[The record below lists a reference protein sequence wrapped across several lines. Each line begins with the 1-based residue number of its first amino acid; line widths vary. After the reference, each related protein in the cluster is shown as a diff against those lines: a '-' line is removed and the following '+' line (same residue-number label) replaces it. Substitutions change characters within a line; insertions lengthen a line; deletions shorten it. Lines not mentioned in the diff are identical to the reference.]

1 MHKEKINDFV
11 SFVKTFVSFVVK
23 VKTDKKGFSPTKK
36 GKKMLKNITIKIIT
50 ILIITIL
57 FPLIINAQ
65 SVEQIKKS
73 NNYIWGIGEGRTIR
87 QADKRAIDD
96 LISQISVRVES
107 KFTNIV
113 KEEDENLE
121 DYSKLV
127 LNTYSNTTLNSA
139 KRKVEENN
147 GEYIVIR
154 YIRKIELSKIF
165 DNRKTKV
172 FNYIE
177 YAMDAEKELR
187 IADALKYYYWSL
199 ILLRSHPDNN
209 EIEYDFGVKGKSL
222 LITALPERINNI
234 FSNLDITKENIKK
247 ESSKKNKDVILR
259 ITYKNRPVQNLDY
272 KYWVGDSWSM
282 LTGAKDG
289 IGVASFYGK
298 QKYDISRLKLKVEY
312 MYENESHFDNELQ
325 ELLEQLFN
333 VPQFSEATFILSLK
347 EKLVERLFDNKR
359 KYKFINLKKENEK
372 TAEVIFK
379 VIDGIKEKNF
389 DKLSKNFTKSGK
401 NQFDKLIKYGNAK
414 LLNKDTELKII
425 EYDSTKI
432 VRELPMSFDFPN
444 NNKKFVEDVV
454 FTLNKEDEIE
464 SVSFSLSDTSIK
476 DIMKI
481 NKGTTAEKYQI
492 VQFME
497 NYKTAYCL
505 ERIDYIESIFA
516 DNALIIVGSIVKE
529 DENIEGMYNT
539 LGGEKV
545 KYNRLSKREYIQN
558 LRTVFNS
565 NEYVNIHFEDN
576 IVKTTSDDKKIFGI
590 QIKQNYYSANYADQG
605 YLFLMVDMSDTTK
618 PKIFVRTWQPLKDT
632 NKEIYGL
639 NDFHF

>member
-1 MHKEKINDFV
+1 M
-11 SFVKTFVSFVVK
+11 
-23 VKTDKKGFSPTKK
+23 KKQT
-36 GKKMLKNITIKIIT
+36 T

-57 FPLIINAQ
+57 FSVMINAQ
-65 SVEQIKKS
+65 SSKQIKKS
-73 NNYIWGIGEGRTIR
+73 DNYIWGVGEGRTIR

-107 KFTNIV
+107 KFTSIATEKN
-113 KEEDENLE
+113 ENVE

-139 KRKVEENN
+139 KRKVEEND
-147 GEYIVIR
+147 GEYTVIR
-154 YIRKIELSKIF
+154 YIRKVELSKIF
-165 DNRKTKV
+165 ENRKNKI
-172 FNYIE
+172 FNYIK

-209 EIEYDFGVKGKSL
+209 EIEYNFDGREKNL
-222 LITALPERINNI
+222 LITALPERIDNI
-234 FSNLDITKENIKK
+234 FSNLDITKEDIKK
-247 ESSKKNKDVILR
+247 ESSEKKKDIILK
-259 ITYKNRPVQNLDY
+259 ITYKNKLVQNLDY
-272 KYWVGDSWSM
+272 EYWLGDSWSM

-298 QKYDISRLKLKVEY
+298 GKYNISKLKLKVEY

-325 ELLEQLFN
+325 ELLEKLYN
-333 VPQFSEATFILSLK
+333 IPQFSEATFILSLK
-347 EKLVERLFDNKR
+347 EKLVERLFDNKK
-359 KYKFINLKKENEK
+359 KYKFIDLKKENEK
-372 TAEVIFK
+372 TAEVIFE

-389 DKLSKNFTKSGK
+389 DKISKNFTKSGK
-401 NQFDKLIKYGNAK
+401 KKFDKIIKYGNAK

-425 EYDSTKI
+425 GHDSTKI

-454 FTLNKEDEIE
+454 FTLDKDDKIE

-476 DIMKI
+476 DILKI
-481 NKGTTAEKYQI
+481 NKGTNAEKYQI

-516 DNALIIVGSIVKE
+516 ENALIIVGSIVKE
-529 DENIEGMYNT
+529 KGNIEGMYNT
-539 LGGEKV
+539 LGREKV
-545 KYNRLSKREYIQN
+545 RYNRLSKKEYIQN

-590 QIKQNYYSANYADQG
+590 QIKQNYYSANYSDQG
-605 YLFLMVDMSDTTK
+605 YLFLMVDMSDTTN
-618 PKIFVRTWQPLKDT
+618 PKIFVRTWQPVKDT
-632 NKEIYGL
+632 EKG
-639 NDFHF
+639 

>member
-1 MHKEKINDFV
+1 
-11 SFVKTFVSFVVK
+11 
-23 VKTDKKGFSPTKK
+23 
-36 GKKMLKNITIKIIT
+36 MLKKRRKTLKKFKVFRIKIIAV
-50 ILIITIL
+50 LIITIL

-65 SVEQIKKS
+65 SVEKIKRS
-73 NNYIWGIGEGRTIR
+73 NNYIWGIGEGQTIR

-113 KEEDENLE
+113 KEKDGNVQ

-127 LNTYSNTTLNSA
+127 LNSYSNTTLNSA
-139 KRKVEENN
+139 KRKVEEKN
-147 GEYIVIR
+147 GGYTVIR
-154 YIRKIELSKIF
+154 YITKTDLSQIFKSRKDKIL
-165 DNRKTKV
+165 NYTK
-172 FNYIE
+172 
-177 YAMDAEKELR
+177 YAIDAEKELR

-209 EIEYDFGVKGKSL
+209 EIDYDFGEEGKQL
-222 LITALPERINNI
+222 LMIALPKRINTVL
-234 FSNLDITKENIKK
+234 SNLNIIKEDIKK
-247 ESSKKNKDVILR
+247 ESSEKKKDIILR

-272 KYWVGDSWSM
+272 CYWLGDSWSM

-298 QKYDISRLKLKVEY
+298 QKYDMSKLKLKVEY

-325 ELLEQLFN
+325 ELLENLYN
-333 VPQFSEATFILSLK
+333 VPQFSEATYILSLK
-347 EKLVERLFDNKR
+347 ESLIEKLNSKKG
-359 KYKFINLKKENEK
+359 KYTFIGLKKENEK

-379 VIDGIKEKNF
+379 VIDGIKKKNF
-389 DKLSKNFTKSGK
+389 EELSNNFTGSGK
-401 NQFDKLIKYGNAK
+401 KQFDKLIKYGNAK
-414 LLNKDTELKII
+414 LLNKDTELRII
-425 EYDSTKI
+425 ENDSTKI

-444 NNKKFVEDVV
+444 NNKKFVEKVV
-454 FTLNKEDEIE
+454 FTLDKDDKIE
-464 SVSFSLSDTSIK
+464 SVSFSLSDKAIK
-476 DIMKI
+476 DILKI
-481 NKGTTAEKYQI
+481 NKGTNAEKYQI

-529 DENIEGMYNT
+529 EENIEGMYNT
-539 LGGEKV
+539 LGRERV
-545 KYNRLSKREYIQN
+545 RYNRLSKREYIQN

-605 YLFLMVDMSDTTK
+605 YLFLMVDMSDTTN
-618 PKIFVRTWQPLKDT
+618 PKIFVRTWQPVKDT
-632 NKEIYGL
+632 EKGIYGL
-639 NDFHF
+639 ADFHF

>member
-1 MHKEKINDFV
+1 MQKI
-11 SFVKTFVSFVVK
+11 SIIILLT
-23 VKTDKKGFSPTKK
+23 
-36 GKKMLKNITIKIIT
+36 TI
-50 ILIITIL
+50 ILNTL
-57 FPLIINAQ
+57 LNAQ
-65 SVEQIKKS
+65 SIKEIKQS
-73 NNYIWGIGEGRTIR
+73 NKYIWGIGEGRTIR

-107 KFTNIV
+107 KFTNILQENDGDV
-113 KEEDENLE
+113 KE
-121 DYSKLV
+121 YSKLV
-127 LNTYSNTTLNSA
+127 MNSYSNTTLNSA
-139 KRKVEENN
+139 KRKVEEKNDKCT
-147 GEYIVIR
+147 VIR

-172 FNYIE
+172 FNYIK

-209 EIEYDFGVKGKSL
+209 EIEYDFGINGKNL
-222 LITALPERINNI
+222 LIIALPERIDNI
-234 FSNLDITKENIKK
+234 FSNLDITKENIEK
-247 ESSKKNKDVILR
+247 ESSKKNKNVILR

-272 KYWVGDSWSM
+272 KYWLGDSWSI

-298 QKYDISRLKLKVEY
+298 PKYDISKLKLKVEY

-325 ELLEQLFN
+325 ELLEKLYN
-333 VPQFSEATFILSLK
+333 VPQFSEATYILSLK
-347 EKLVERLFDNKR
+347 EKLVERLFDKKKEYR
-359 KYKFINLKKENEK
+359 FINLKKEDEK
-372 TAEVIFK
+372 TAEVIFE
-379 VIDGIKEKNF
+379 VIDGMKEKNF

-414 LLNKDTELKII
+414 LLNKYTELKII
-425 EYDSTKI
+425 KHDSTKI

-444 NNKKFVEDVV
+444 NNKKFVEEVV

-464 SVSFSLSDTSIK
+464 SVSFSLSDKAIK

-529 DENIEGMYNT
+529 DEDIEGMYNT
-539 LGGEKV
+539 LGREKV
-545 KYNRLSKREYIQN
+545 KYNRLSKREYIRN
-558 LRTVFNS
+558 LKTVFSS

-618 PKIFVRTWQPLKDT
+618 PKIFVRTWQPVKDT